1 MNKKVLLY
9 GGIGLGVVVI
19 GFVVYKVIQ
28 KKNEEKSTSNAS
40 APIPNMRT
48 TPPSNLSVNPAQF
61 QATLDALKNFGQTL

>member
-9 GGIGLGVVVI
+9 GGIGVGVVVV

-40 APIPNMRT
+40 APIPTMRT
-48 TPPSNLSVNPAQF
+48 QIPNAVGNNPAQF
-61 QATLDALKNFGQTL
+61 QLALDSLKNLGQTL

>member
-40 APIPNMRT
+40 APIINMRT
-48 TPPSNLSVNPAQF
+48 TPPSSLAVNPAQF
-61 QATLDALKNFGQTL
+61 QATLNALTNLGQTS